1 MQQAKTEID
10 YLILYGKTRQKVKA
24 LEAQI
29 ERLINRHNVEV
40 EMLKAELNN
49 PKYKLNFTKKELI
62 NELLLEVCKA
72 TNTTAGQLMSQS
84 RERNIVIARH
94 LFWYIA
100 RHEYNM
106 SWAKMTRLLDRHHTS
121 AMHGAQ
127 QFANYLNLGYK
138 GETKLYKMVLE
149 AMKANEDICNN
160 HRN

>member
-1 MQQAKTEID
+1 MLATKTEVD
-10 YLILYGKTRQKVKA
+10 YLVLYGKARQKIRA
-24 LEAQI
+24 LELQL
-29 ERLINRHNVEV
+29 ERLITKHSH
-40 EMLKAELNN
+40 EMERLKSELNN
-49 PKYKLNFTKKELI
+49 PKIKSTFDKKDLI
-62 NELLLEVCKA
+62 NDLLLEVCKV
-72 TNTTAGQLMSQS
+72 TGTTAGQLMSQS

-100 RHEYNM
+100 RHEYNL

-149 AMKANEDICNN
+149 AMKNNEQQ
-160 HRN
+160 